1 MMAVGDRESDFNNTA
16 VNHNDS
22 NAAAGDPSAGTL
34 QFTRTTFEAYH
45 EPGTSADRSDNV
57 AQVCAFVNYAMH
69 HYGVSA
75 DGSDL
80 AAKIQQ
86 ADPTRPAK
94 GY

>member
-1 MMAVGDRESDFNNTA
+1 MD
-16 VNHNDS
+16 
-22 NAAAGDPSAGTL
+22 
-34 QFTRTTFEAYH
+34 
-45 EPGTSADRSDNV
+45 
-57 AQVCAFVNYAMH
+57 

-86 ADPTRPAK
+86 ADPTRRAE